1 MILYAEIV
9 NNVYVPSPPMPSAI
23 PTSRV
28 PPGPLLCCCVSSNVS
43 WTHLWYAHSL
53 EHALLPVCQR
63 SYNATGSTRLTV
75 LWATRMQTWLRSVG
89 LLERGRERNVRWSG
103 EPAFL
108 VLYNPFISVSFV
120 GGILKGQIFLKPQS
134 VFYCIL
140 ITYLVPQIKC
150 FTLLLYKKYAEHS
163 YISSVKMSPTIS
175 FFY

>member
-1 MILYAEIV
+1 M
-9 NNVYVPSPPMPSAI
+9 
-23 PTSRV
+23 
-28 PPGPLLCCCVSSNVS
+28 
-43 WTHLWYAHSL
+43 WF
-53 EHALLPVCQR
+53 R
-63 SYNATGSTRLTV
+63 SI
-75 LWATRMQTWLRSVG
+75 G
-89 LLERGRERNVRWSG
+89 LLKKEREGNAGWSG
-103 EPAFL
+103 EAAFL
-108 VLYNPFISVSFV
+108 VLYNPFIPVSFV